1 MLTLVAGL
9 VLFLG
14 AHSVRVFAEGWRA
27 ATIARVG
34 EKPWKGVYSLVSLAG
49 FVLLVVGYGMARHH
63 PVVLWS
69 PPPVALR
76 HVASLLT
83 LVAFVLVVAAYVPGN
98 GVHVC
103 FHANSVEEVR
113 AFHAKALELG
123 GQDEGKPGLR
133 REYAD
138 NYYAAFVRDPDGN
151 KIEAVFLLKEE

>member
-1 MLTLVAGL
+1 MPQLPTLSHVSIGTNDFPRAKAFYDA
-9 VLFLG
+9 VLATLQ
-14 AHSVRVFAEGWRA
+14 VECLMDAEDG
-27 ATIARVG
+27 
-34 EKPWKGVYSLVSLAG
+34 S
-49 FVLLVVGYGMARHH
+49 GYGRRFPEFWVGFPFDGGDA
-63 PVVLWS
+63 
-69 PPPVALR
+69 
-76 HVASLLT
+76 T
-83 LVAFVLVVAAYVPGN
+83 PGN

-138 NYYAAFVRDPDGN
+138 NYFAAFVRDPDGN